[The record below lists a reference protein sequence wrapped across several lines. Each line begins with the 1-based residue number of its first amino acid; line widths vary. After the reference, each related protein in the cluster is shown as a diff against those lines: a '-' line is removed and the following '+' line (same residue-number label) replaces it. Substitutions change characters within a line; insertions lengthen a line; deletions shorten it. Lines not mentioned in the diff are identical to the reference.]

1 MNKEYSEKDILNYIK
16 EHNLSERSNRRIL
29 ADKKSHF
36 IYILYHKFKYSQEK
50 ISKLFN
56 YKDHSIISNHLS
68 RYIKLLENSIF
79 LENTKEER
87 KLFPINIQ
95 KGNTS
100 RLRKILIDEFLTKE
114 ERQKLKEIKE
124 RYKILSNKELIKLL
138 INKIYERL

>member
-1 MNKEYSEKDILNYIK
+1 MNKDYTENNLLDYIK
-16 EHNLSERSNRRIL
+16 ENNLLERSNRRVL

-36 IYILYHKFKYSQEK
+36 IYILYHKFKYSQER

-68 RYIKLLENSIF
+68 RYIKLLENPIF
-79 LENTKEER
+79 LENTEKERE
-87 KLFPINIQ
+87 LFPISIQ
-95 KGNTS
+95 KDNKS
-100 RLRKILIDEFLTKE
+100 RLRKILIDEFLTRE

-138 INKIYERL
+138 INKTYERL